1 MAIDYSLYLVA
12 DADFAAGR
20 DLAGIVE
27 SAVRGGVTLVQLRAK
42 SLSGR
47 EFVELGRRIA
57 GRLAKTGIPLIV
69 NDRLDVALACGAS
82 GAHVGQ
88 EDMPV
93 AMARRILGPGRTIG
107 LSVNTPEEAVRA
119 ERDGADYVGA
129 GPTYAT
135 STKETALDVLG
146 PEGVGR
152 IKRAVRIPVVA
163 IGGIAAENAS
173 AVAASGADGI
183 AVVSA
188 ILDAPDARRAAEEL
202 KRAFKRPTAKGE

>member
-27 SAVRGGVTLVQLRAK
+27 AAVRGGVTLVQLRAK

-57 GRLAKTGIPLIV
+57 GRLATMGIPLIV
-69 NDRLDVALACGAS
+69 NDRLDIALACGAS

-183 AVVSA
+183 AVISA
-188 ILDAPDARRAAEEL
+188 ILGAPDARRAAEEL
-202 KRAFKRPTAKGE
+202 KRAFKRPSAKGE